1 MDNSIEVPDEVRESL
16 SMAADGD
23 IEALAEA
30 TWWAL
35 INGKEALGLEWFE
48 DLRSKASEPSGDPEM
63 VEFEESRAANLLSN
77 FAFLK
82 LASNLSD
89 KDAKEALDFAA
100 TYSPEAAF
108 APVLIAARNGD
119 QKSAQEILQSL
130 SRELIGPLKEIYS
143 GVCAVAEEDENLD
156 SWFVNWSK
164 DALKILESIPPLIDP
179 SAPNPSP
186 LSPNLKMVA
195 IKSIN
200 LYALSVYF
208 EDPLSVDLEE
218 EGKHVEAKIGLPCW
232 AHVSK
237 LMLDDM
243 PVGVVVI
250 PYMPAFSE
258 FIDELEAF
266 EYGAEIPLGA
276 FLTEELIEAGAFS
289 VGNLTTSSQVLVS
302 GCPTGTPEEY
312 RDADSDLVEDCA
324 GDFTVAI
331 FTTDLDFCDGI
342 VMLLRSDLAES
353 LSKYIKAAIKTGANA
368 ASGL

>member
-1 MDNSIEVPDEVRESL
+1 M
-16 SMAADGD
+16 
-23 IEALAEA
+23 
-30 TWWAL
+30 
-35 INGKEALGLEWFE
+35 
-48 DLRSKASEPSGDPEM
+48 
-63 VEFEESRAANLLSN
+63 
-77 FAFLK
+77 
-82 LASNLSD
+82 
-89 KDAKEALDFAA
+89 
-100 TYSPEAAF
+100 
-108 APVLIAARNGD
+108 IAARNGD

-130 SRELIGPLKEIYS
+130 SRELIGSLKEIYS

-156 SWFVNWSK
+156 SWFVNWAK

-237 LMLDDM
+237 LILDDM

-258 FIDELEAF
+258 FIDELEAV

-289 VGNLTTSSQVLVS
+289 VGSLTTTSQVLVS

-331 FTTDLDFCDGI
+331 FTTDLEFCDGI

-353 LSKYIKAAIKTGANA
+353 LSKYIKAA
-368 ASGL
+368 